1 MSTPTPNA
9 SPTPKRTPLRVHRSE
24 PVRGLRWRSAEERRE
39 AKRKIDAIR
48 REAEARRIKELR
60 LDMRVL
66 RSPRVMMGILLL
78 FLILGMAITSVLKK
92 PVKRRPDETLM
103 MINRAT
109 RSVKV
114 AAQALTF
121 YRVHTLQWPREQQG
135 LAALLRDYGTYGWKG
150 PYINWALTD
159 PWGTE
164 YVYHAP
170 ASRYEAPI
178 LFSCGPDTLPD
189 TADDIRATPEDF
201 VCDEGTWHRVEETD
215 KQQTDS
221 TQAEKVTP

>member
-1 MSTPTPNA
+1 MTTPD
-9 SPTPKRTPLRVHRSE
+9 SSSTPKRPPLRVTRSE

-48 REAEARRIKELR
+48 REAAARRINEIRVDL
-60 LDMRVL
+60 RVL
-66 RSPRVMMGILLL
+66 RSPRVMLGILML
-78 FLILGMAITSVLKK
+78 FLILGVAITSVLKK

-109 RSVKV
+109 RSVKL
-114 AAQALTF
+114 AAQAFTY
-121 YRVHTLQWPREQQG
+121 YRVHTLQWPNDRQG
-135 LAALLRDYGTYGWKG
+135 LYALAHNRDHVYGWKG
-150 PYINWALTD
+150 PYINWAPTD

-164 YVYHAP
+164 YVYQAP

-178 LFSCGPDTLPD
+178 FFSCGPDKLPNTD
-189 TADDIRATPEDF
+189 DDIRATPQDF
-201 VCDEGTWHRVEETD
+201 VCNEGTWHRVEEPNE
-215 KQQTDS
+215 QQTDS